1 MEPGFARRLPDPKAR
16 ELRPAVQRV
25 ARTQGVWEGQQEMSL
40 MREVGTRCRKVVGK
54 EHSTEVSEQCVCV
67 FRKYPS
73 VGLEREIRIV

>member
-1 MEPGFARRLPDPKAR
+1 
-16 ELRPAVQRV
+16 
-25 ARTQGVWEGQQEMSL
+25 

-73 VGLEREIRIV
+73 VGLEREIRIVRARHCSKAESQGTAQVQDLEGVGEALRTRRVRGTEGGS